1 MLASFQNKGENTN
14 HLKILSNFNSTL
26 KQTVMHSEQE
36 TESTRFEPMFNG
48 RAINTDQ
55 KWPSLER
62 DKQRNGDRDG
72 YSTAGLVTCHKCK

>member
-1 MLASFQNKGENTN
+1 
-14 HLKILSNFNSTL
+14 
-26 KQTVMHSEQE
+26 MHSEQE